1 MKFHHLAAATL
12 LLSSSAL
19 ALAAT
24 DYGDAV
30 STHEA
35 TWSEATSHEM
45 NELASKA
52 SLWKGEQA
60 ATSAKPVK
68 ASAMTWDSDAVPL
81 DKAEA
86 TIGDDPDLDLAEKS
100 IDTSPEEIET
110 ALAAESADPAMGD
123 YVQEAV
129 PSETAPMNMASADL
143 ATRPASQNY
152 PACEPGPGDDSC
164 IQLYEPGVR
173 TALAGWSAPT
183 GGLSDGNA
191 VAMGGP
197 LESDS
202 GYVAADVDT
211 AGNALAS
218 HGDHELDAALGEES
232 DGDYAE
238 TSL

>member
-1 MKFHHLAAATL
+1 MKFHHLAAAAL

-30 STHEA
+30 GTHEA
-35 TWSEATSHEM
+35 SWSEATSHEM
-45 NELASKA
+45 QALAGKA

-60 ATSAKPVK
+60 VKPVK
-68 ASAMTWDSDAVPL
+68 ASAMSWDSDAVPL

-100 IDTSPEEIET
+100 IDTSAEEIET

-129 PSETAPMNMASADL
+129 PSKTAPMNLASADL
-143 ATRPASQNY
+143 ATRAASQNY

-173 TALAGWSAPT
+173 NALAGWAAPT
-183 GGLSDGNA
+183 GGLSDGKA

-202 GYVAADVDT
+202 GYVSADADA

-218 HGDHELDAALGEES
+218 HGDHEFDATFGEEV
-232 DGDYAE
+232 DGKDAE

>member
-12 LLSSSAL
+12 LLGSSAL

-24 DYGDAV
+24 DYGDAAT
-30 STHEA
+30 THEA
-35 TWSEATSHEM
+35 SWSEATSHEM
-45 NELASKA
+45 QALAGKA
-52 SLWKGEQA
+52 SLWKGEQ
-60 ATSAKPVK
+60 SVEPIK

-100 IDTSPEEIET
+100 IDTSAEEIET

-123 YVQEAV
+123 YVQEPV
-129 PSETAPMNMASADL
+129 LSETAPMNMASADL

-173 TALAGWSAPT
+173 NALASWDGPT

-202 GYVAADVDT
+202 GYVAADVDA
-211 AGNALAS
+211 AGTALAS
-218 HGDHELDAALGEES
+218 HGDHELDAALGEEA
-232 DGDYAE
+232 DGKDAE

>member
-24 DYGDAV
+24 DHGDAAG
-30 STHEA
+30 THEA
-35 TWSEATSHEM
+35 SWSEATAHEM
-45 NELASKA
+45 KALADKA

-60 ATSAKPVK
+60 VKPVK
-68 ASAMTWDSDAVPL
+68 ASAMSWDSDAVPL

-100 IDTSPEEIET
+100 IDTSAEEIET
-110 ALAAESADPAMGD
+110 ALAAESADPAMGE

-129 PSETAPMNMASADL
+129 PSETPSMNMASADL

-173 TALAGWSAPT
+173 TALASWEAPT
-183 GGLSDGNA
+183 GGLSDGKA

-197 LESDS
+197 LENDS
-202 GYVAADVDT
+202 GYVAAEVDE

-218 HGDHELDAALGEES
+218 HGDHELDIALGEEA